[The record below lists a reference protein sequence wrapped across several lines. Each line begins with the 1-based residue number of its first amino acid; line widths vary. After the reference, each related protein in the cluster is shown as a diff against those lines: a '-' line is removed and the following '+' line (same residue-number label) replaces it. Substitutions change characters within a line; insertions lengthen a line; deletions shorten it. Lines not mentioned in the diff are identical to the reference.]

1 MNTNQA
7 FEILSRA
14 SNPHSAR
21 IICEHMPKMSV
32 FTVYK
37 VAQQLRKNTPVAKII
52 HEKWFY
58 GLPFYTNSH
67 TLDPRPDTEALVE
80 SVLSD
85 KPQNVRILD
94 IGTGTGCII
103 AALIKHIPESTGV
116 AIDKSYSALKVAKQN
131 TKKLNLDKYIQIK
144 HADFSKPKSINEKFD
159 IIVSNPPYIS
169 HNDSR
174 VDACARHDPKMA
186 LYAKHD
192 GLYAY
197 EMIAQNAK
205 NWLKPNGKIYLE
217 IGVGMLNKVK
227 QIFTSNNWSFVR
239 ADHDLSGKYRTVVFE
254 N

>member
-14 SNPHSAR
+14 SDPHSAR

-32 FTVYK
+32 FK
-37 VAQQLRKNTPVAKII
+37 VHRIAFQLRKNTPVAKII

-67 TLDPRPDTEALVE
+67 TLDPRPDTETLVE

-85 KPQNVRILD
+85 KPQNVKILD

-103 AALIKHIPESTGV
+103 AALMKHIPESTGV

-131 TKKLNLDKYIQIK
+131 IRNLNLNKYIQIK

-174 VDACARHDPKMA
+174 VDAYAKHDPKMA

-197 EMIAQNAK
+197 EQIAQN
-205 NWLKPNGKIYLE
+205 
-217 IGVGMLNKVK
+217 
-227 QIFTSNNWSFVR
+227 
-239 ADHDLSGKYRTVVFE
+239 
-254 N
+254 